1 MGVYVAF
8 RSTQNQNTHTL
19 VPFRA
24 TGMST
29 VPFKVIWKRKR
40 KQDKPNKEEEVEN
53 GKKSRR
59 YAEKCEVLN
68 IEFFKSMKEGKA
80 KEITKKTRRIYD
92 KICINVPFTLRLAG
106 HQIFCI
112 QL

>member
-1 MGVYVAF
+1 
-8 RSTQNQNTHTL
+8 
-19 VPFRA
+19 
-24 TGMST
+24 MST

-59 YAEKCEVLN
+59 YVEKCEVLN

-80 KEITKKTRRIYD
+80 KEITKKQEEFMT
-92 KICINVPFTLRLAG
+92 KSA
-106 HQIFCI
+106 
-112 QL
+112 